1 MKGIYDYSDKECS
14 ENGENKSNN
23 NDEKNKIIRKYMS
36 IVEDGMKNDSENVF
50 DNYELN
56 SNDSINQTGGS
67 NYPDSND
74 DIILSDDDIKNS
86 ILGNSDWETRT
97 YDNNCDNVH
106 NNSDIDKLNES
117 SIINK
122 SLSDKDTNNIDQIDK
137 SDRND
142 ICSDSE
148 MINDIILEKDGNNE
162 KNKEDISLSEYIS
175 TQTNEEESIQGT
187 KETINKTND
196 LQLDIDNLMEF
207 NNESTNFQSCIKE
220 SVYNLESIEDNE
232 KKNSC
237 FFMEIKDLNEWKEK
251 HRYLT
256 SSFRRMEK
264 KLNKIINSEN
274 INLGTR
280 RSLKQ
285 HKDFLDNEY
294 KEVVKYLKPFV
305 KYMNFYLTTNTIWL
319 CVLQKIVSEYKK
331 NIGAQ
336 VSELNEKEY
345 FILSKNIYEDFKG
358 NHLEELNI
366 SNVLF
371 LLITKHQIQI
381 DDDIVDYLEQC
392 YETINKDKTLNNIIQ
407 KVNEINKNIEDIGGE
422 TGSWDSDQNNYFMEV
437 YENNIHLGD
446 EIICGILKNGLNK
459 NENEILE
466 HIEWY
471 RKFVSR
477 NTLRNKW
484 LNSINIINTND
495 QKKSNLKI
503 QEKKQMIQL
512 WKDKKSKEQK
522 NNHYKRYMFYQKIF
536 YLISLLTFLT
546 ILIYLNCCNTEH
558 ESEIKNKEVQQ
569 MKKDE
574 LKIQRKI
581 RDDIKKKKELL
592 QNELNKKK
600 EDMKK
605 NKIEKRQKSIL
616 SEEMLQRINERNER
630 ILQKKVQSNVN
641 LNDDN
646 NEKNKKQSNQKY
658 MHVQSKLLSNTG
670 TVN

>member
-1 MKGIYDYSDKECS
+1 MKGIYDCSDKECS
-14 ENGENKSNN
+14 ENGENKSNI

-36 IVEDGMKNDSENVF
+36 IVEDEMKNDSENLF

-56 SNDSINQTGGS
+56 SNDSKNQTGES

-74 DIILSDDDIKNS
+74 DIILYDADIKNS

-97 YDNNCDNVH
+97 HDNNCDNAH
-106 NNSDIDKLNES
+106 NNGDIDKLNES

-122 SLSDKDTNNIDQIDK
+122 CLSNKDTNNIDQIDK

-148 MINDIILEKDGNNE
+148 MINDIILEKDKNNE
-162 KNKEDISLSEYIS
+162 KNKEDVSLSEYIS
-175 TQTNEEESIQGT
+175 TQMNEEEIIQGT
-187 KETINKTND
+187 KETINKTDN
-196 LQLDIDNLMEF
+196 LQLDIDNFMEF
-207 NNESTNFQSCIKE
+207 KKESTNFQSYIKE
-220 SVYNLESIEDNE
+220 CVYNLESIENNE

-256 SSFRRMEK
+256 SSYRRMEK
-264 KLNKIINSEN
+264 KLNKIINSES
-274 INLGTR
+274 IHLGTR

-294 KEVVKYLKPFV
+294 KE
-305 KYMNFYLTTNTIWL
+305 WL

-371 LLITKHQIQI
+371 LLITKHQIKI

-407 KVNEINKNIEDIGGE
+407 KVNDINKNIEDIGGE

-471 RKFVSR
+471 RKFVSC

-503 QEKKQMIQL
+503 QKKKQMIQL
-512 WKDKKSKEQK
+512 WKDKKK
-522 NNHYKRYMFYQKIF
+522 
-536 YLISLLTFLT
+536 
-546 ILIYLNCCNTEH
+546 H
-558 ESEIKNKEVQQ
+558 ESEIKNKKVEQ

-600 EDMKK
+600 DDMKK

-670 TVN
+670 IVN

>member
-1 MKGIYDYSDKECS
+1 MKGIYDYSDKESS
-14 ENGENKSNN
+14 ENGENKSNI

-36 IVEDGMKNDSENVF
+36 IVEDGMKNDSEHIF

-56 SNDSINQTGGS
+56 SNDSKYKSGEN
-67 NYPDSND
+67 NYSDSND
-74 DIILSDDDIKNS
+74 DIILSDDDAKNS
-86 ILGNSDWETRT
+86 ILGNSDWEDKS
-97 YDNNCDNVH
+97 YNK
-106 NNSDIDKLNES
+106 NSDIDKPNES
-117 SIINK
+117 SVINK
-122 SLSDKDTNNIDQIDK
+122 SLSDKDTNIVDQIDE
-137 SDRND
+137 SDIND
-142 ICSDSE
+142 IGSDSE
-148 MINDIILEKDGNNE
+148 MANDIILENDE
-162 KNKEDISLSEYIS
+162 KNEEEISLTENI
-175 TQTNEEESIQGT
+175 TIQTNEKGIIQGT
-187 KETINKTND
+187 EEEINKTNKIK
-196 LQLDIDNLMEF
+196 LGVDNFKKLKKE
-207 NNESTNFQSCIKE
+207 NANFQSYTKE
-220 SVYNLESIEDNE
+220 STYNPELIENHE
-232 KKNSC
+232 KKNSS

-264 KLNKIINSEN
+264 KLNKIMNSES
-274 INLGTR
+274 IHLGTR

-294 KEVVKYLKPFV
+294 KE
-305 KYMNFYLTTNTIWL
+305 WL

-381 DDDIVDYLEQC
+381 DDDIADYLEQS
-392 YETINKDKTLNNIIQ
+392 YEIINKDKALNNVIQ
-407 KVNEINKNIEDIGGE
+407 KINEINKNVEDIGGE

-446 EIICGILKNGLNK
+446 EMICDILKNGLSK
-459 NENEILE
+459 NESEILE

-471 RKFVSR
+471 RKFVSY
-477 NTLRNKW
+477 NTLRNKL
-484 LNSINIINTND
+484 LNSISIINTND

-512 WKDKKSKEQK
+512 WKDKKK
-522 NNHYKRYMFYQKIF
+522 
-536 YLISLLTFLT
+536 
-546 ILIYLNCCNTEH
+546 H
-558 ESEIKNKEVQQ
+558 ESEIKNKEAAQ

-616 SEEMLQRINERNER
+616 SEEMLQRISERNER
-630 ILQKKVQSNVN
+630 ILQKKVQSNAN

-646 NEKNKKQSNQKY
+646 NEKSKKQSNQKY
-658 MHVQSKLLSNTG
+658 MHVQSKLISNTG
-670 TVN
+670 IVN

>member
-1 MKGIYDYSDKECS
+1 MKGIYDYSDKESS

-36 IVEDGMKNDSENVF
+36 IVEDGMKNDSENIF

-56 SNDSINQTGGS
+56 SNDSKYKSGEN
-67 NYPDSND
+67 NYSDSND
-74 DIILSDDDIKNS
+74 DIVLSDDDDAKNS
-86 ILGNSDWETRT
+86 ILGNSDWEAKS
-97 YDNNCDNVH
+97 YDK
-106 NNSDIDKLNES
+106 NSDIDNPNES

-122 SLSDKDTNNIDQIDK
+122 SLSDKDTNIVGQIDET
-137 SDRND
+137 DIND
-142 ICSDSE
+142 ISSDSE
-148 MINDIILEKDGNNE
+148 MANDIILEKDENYKKNE
-162 KNKEDISLSEYIS
+162 EEISLTENTT
-175 TQTNEEESIQGT
+175 TQTNEEGTIQGT
-187 KETINKTND
+187 EEEINKTD
-196 LQLDIDNLMEF
+196 KIKLGVDDFKELK
-207 NNESTNFQSCIKE
+207 KE
-220 SVYNLESIEDNE
+220 SIYNPELIENHE
-232 KKNSC
+232 KKNSS

-274 INLGTR
+274 IHLGTR

-294 KEVVKYLKPFV
+294 KE
-305 KYMNFYLTTNTIWL
+305 WL

-371 LLITKHQIQI
+371 LLTTKHQIEI
-381 DDDIVDYLEQC
+381 DDDIADYLEQC
-392 YETINKDKTLNNIIQ
+392 YETINKDKPLNNVIQ
-407 KVNEINKNIEDIGGE
+407 KINEINKNIEDIGGE

-446 EIICGILKNGLNK
+446 EMICDILKNALSK
-459 NENEILE
+459 NESEILE

-471 RKFVSR
+471 RKFVSC
-477 NTLRNKW
+477 NTLRNKL
-484 LNSINIINTND
+484 LNSISIINTND

-512 WKDKKSKEQK
+512 WKDKKK
-522 NNHYKRYMFYQKIF
+522 
-536 YLISLLTFLT
+536 
-546 ILIYLNCCNTEH
+546 H
-558 ESEIKNKEVQQ
+558 ESEIKNKEVAQ

-574 LKIQRKI
+574 LRIQRKI

-605 NKIEKRQKSIL
+605 NKMKKRQKSIL

-630 ILQKKVQSNVN
+630 ILQKKVQSNAN

-646 NEKNKKQSNQKY
+646 NERSKKQSNQKY

-670 TVN
+670 IVN

>member
-1 MKGIYDYSDKECS
+1 MKGIYDYSDKESS
-14 ENGENKSNN
+14 ENGENKSNIN
-23 NDEKNKIIRKYMS
+23 NEKNKIIRKYMS
-36 IVEDGMKNDSENVF
+36 IVEDGMKNDSENIF

-56 SNDSINQTGGS
+56 SNDSKYKSGEN
-67 NYPDSND
+67 NYSDSND
-74 DIILSDDDIKNS
+74 DIILSDDDAKNS
-86 ILGNSDWETRT
+86 ILGNSDWEDKS
-97 YDNNCDNVH
+97 YDK
-106 NNSDIDKLNES
+106 NSDIDKPNES
-117 SIINK
+117 NVINK
-122 SLSDKDTNNIDQIDK
+122 CLSDKDTNNVGQIDE
-137 SDRND
+137 SDING
-142 ICSDSE
+142 IGSDLE
-148 MINDIILEKDGNNE
+148 MANDIILEKDENDERNE
-162 KNKEDISLSEYIS
+162 EEISLTENIT
-175 TQTNEEESIQGT
+175 TQTNKEGNIQGIEEE
-187 KETINKTND
+187 INKTNKIK
-196 LQLDIDNLMEF
+196 LSVDNFKELKKE
-207 NNESTNFQSCIKE
+207 NTNVQSYTKE
-220 SVYNLESIEDNE
+220 SAYNPELIENHE

-264 KLNKIINSEN
+264 KLNKIMNSEN
-274 INLGTR
+274 IHLGTR

-294 KEVVKYLKPFV
+294 KE
-305 KYMNFYLTTNTIWL
+305 WL

-366 SNVLF
+366 SNALF

-381 DDDIVDYLEQC
+381 DDDIADYLEQC
-392 YETINKDKTLNNIIQ
+392 YETINKDKALNNVIQ
-407 KVNEINKNIEDIGGE
+407 KINEINKDIEDIGGE

-446 EIICGILKNGLNK
+446 EMICDILKNGLSK
-459 NENEILE
+459 NESEILE

-471 RKFVSR
+471 RKFVSC
-477 NTLRNKW
+477 NTLRNKL
-484 LNSINIINTND
+484 LNSISIINTND

-512 WKDKKSKEQK
+512 WKDKKK
-522 NNHYKRYMFYQKIF
+522 
-536 YLISLLTFLT
+536 
-546 ILIYLNCCNTEH
+546 H
-558 ESEIKNKEVQQ
+558 ESEIKNKEAAQ

-616 SEEMLQRINERNER
+616 SEEMLQRISERNER
-630 ILQKKVQSNVN
+630 ILQKKVQSNAN

-646 NEKNKKQSNQKY
+646 NEKSKKQSNQKY

-670 TVN
+670 IVN

>member
-294 KEVVKYLKPFV
+294 KE
-305 KYMNFYLTTNTIWL
+305 WL

-512 WKDKKSKEQK
+512 WKDKKK
-522 NNHYKRYMFYQKIF
+522 
-536 YLISLLTFLT
+536 
-546 ILIYLNCCNTEH
+546 H

-600 EDMKK
+600 DDMKK

>member
-1 MKGIYDYSDKECS
+1 MKGIYDYSDKESS
-14 ENGENKSNN
+14 ENGENKSNI

-36 IVEDGMKNDSENVF
+36 IVEDGMKNDSENIF

-56 SNDSINQTGGS
+56 SDDSKYQSGENDYS
-67 NYPDSND
+67 DSND
-74 DIILSDDDIKNS
+74 DIILSDDDEKNS
-86 ILGNSDWETRT
+86 ILGNSEWETKS
-97 YDNNCDNVH
+97 YD
-106 NNSDIDKLNES
+106 NNSDIDKPNES

-122 SLSDKDTNNIDQIDK
+122 CLSDKDTNNVGQIDE
-137 SDRND
+137 SDIND
-142 ICSDSE
+142 ICSDPE
-148 MINDIILEKDGNNE
+148 MVNDIILENDENDE
-162 KNKEDISLSEYIS
+162 K
-175 TQTNEEESIQGT
+175 NEEEISLAENIITQANEDEIIQGT
-187 KETINKTND
+187 EEEINKTNKIK
-196 LQLDIDNLMEF
+196 LGVGNLKELKKE
-207 NNESTNFQSCIKE
+207 NTNFQSYTKE
-220 SVYNLESIEDNE
+220 NVYNPELIENQE

-251 HRYLT
+251 HIYLT

-264 KLNKIINSEN
+264 KLNKIMNSEN
-274 INLGTR
+274 IHLGTR

-294 KEVVKYLKPFV
+294 KE
-305 KYMNFYLTTNTIWL
+305 WL

-381 DDDIVDYLEQC
+381 DDDIADYLEQC
-392 YETINKDKTLNNIIQ
+392 YETINKDKTLINVIQ
-407 KVNEINKNIEDIGGE
+407 KINEINKNIEDIGGE
-422 TGSWDSDQNNYFMEV
+422 TGSWDNDQNNYFMEV

-446 EIICGILKNGLNK
+446 EMICDILKNGLSK
-459 NENEILE
+459 NESEILE

-471 RKFVSR
+471 RKFVSC

-484 LNSINIINTND
+484 LNSISIINTND

-512 WKDKKSKEQK
+512 WKDKKK
-522 NNHYKRYMFYQKIF
+522 
-536 YLISLLTFLT
+536 
-546 ILIYLNCCNTEH
+546 H
-558 ESEIKNKEVQQ
+558 ESEIKNREVAQ
-569 MKKDE
+569 MKRDE
-574 LKIQRKI
+574 LRIQRKI

-616 SEEMLQRINERNER
+616 SEEMLQRISERNER
-630 ILQKKVQSNVN
+630 ILQKKVQSNAN

-646 NEKNKKQSNQKY
+646 NEKSKKQSNQKY

-670 TVN
+670 IVN